1 MQKSLNRVELRG
13 HVGHDPKV
21 TKMENGGVLVRFNLA
36 TNEVYKDREGKY
48 CENTVWH
55 SVTAWSIK
63 GMPDFEK
70 IKKGVYLEVTGKIK
84 YAKYTNKEGEEK
96 NITEIVALKIIVPL
110 AE

>member
-21 TKMENGGVLVRFNLA
+21 TKMETGGVLVRFTLA
-36 TNEVYKDREGKY
+36 TNEVYKDKEGKY

-55 SVTAWSIK
+55 NVTAWSNK

-84 YAKYTNKEGEEK
+84 YVKYKNREGEEK
-96 NITEIVALKIIVPL
+96 NATEIIALKIIVPL